1 MIWLITG
8 ASHTG
13 KTQLAQRLLET
24 YRAPYLSI
32 DHLKM
37 GMIRSGMLALTV
49 QDDEP
54 LTEALW
60 PVVREIVKTAAENR
74 QHLIV
79 EGGLYPLHL
88 AGGFSGTDVGGAPLL
103 LPGDDGGIHPEPH
116 GRDPWICKCHR
127 TAPGRRG
134 LHSGAPDRGEPAESG
149 AVPST
154 RLPVLPYC
162 KRLPAGDCR
171 GRAAAAALKSR
182 FPIDKG
188 CDSRYNAT

>member
-1 MIWLITG
+1 MLPAPVLERGGEEVLIWLITG

-13 KTQLAQRLLET
+13 KTLLAQRLLET
-24 YRAPYLSI
+24 YRVPYLSI

-79 EGGLYPLHL
+79 EGGYIPFTWREDFPAQMLEELRYCCLVMTEGYIRSHMDEIR
-88 AGGFSGTDVGGAPLL
+88 GFANAIEQRL
-103 LPGDDGGIHPEPH
+103 DDGDCTAERLVAENRHNLEQCQAH
-116 GRDPWICKCHR
+116 GC
-127 TAPGRRG
+127 
-134 LHSGAPDRGEPAESG
+134 
-149 AVPST
+149 
-154 RLPVLPYC
+154 PYC
-162 KRLPAGDCR
+162 LIESDYQREIAGAERLLRP
-171 GRAAAAALKSR
+171 
-182 FPIDKG
+182 
-188 CDSRYNAT
+188 

>member
-13 KTQLAQRLLET
+13 KTLLAQRLLET

-74 QHLIV
+74 QHLILEMMRMNECGGV
-79 EGGLYPLHL
+79 RVGAITEKTHLSRPAVSHHLQILKDAGLLKMRREGTKNYYYFDADNDSMGQLLRMLTHAKEIQDHL
-88 AGGFSGTDVGGAPLL
+88 PD
-103 LPGDDGGIHPEPH
+103 
-116 GRDPWICKCHR
+116 
-127 TAPGRRG
+127 RRG
-134 LHSGAPDRGEPAESG
+134 AE
-149 AVPST
+149 
-154 RLPVLPYC
+154 
-162 KRLPAGDCR
+162 
-171 GRAAAAALKSR
+171 
-182 FPIDKG
+182 
-188 CDSRYNAT
+188 